1 LCPDRDPTLLR
12 SGDHEVARLLYDDG
26 RPDRWIL
33 WRNGI
38 RRSEGIRTHQDPA
51 QGPNG
56 PSRWHRLQHGNP
68 TGLRF
73 AALRIIF
80 CASTGAET
88 SLRAGL
94 FDALGLD
101 WRSNTLNPVR
111 VDVDVLSVKS
121 HTGVS
126 AGAATNTQRG
136 ARWWLA
142 VTMVLVAAFAITFV
156 AVAVVFAEQSSAN
169 RVAENA
175 SLLHWTNAAEGSA
188 ALARSA
194 TGQAVNFGLS
204 YELGA
209 VGDGA
214 VDVALDEAKKSLDG
228 FGGWA
233 DSVPPQLLNEAPM
246 LESQLEAF
254 RSSGTEVLQLV
265 GSNEHGAAA
274 QERDSTFEQAYDALA
289 GTLERAQSNV
299 AERIASNQDSAEL
312 VALVTRVL
320 ITLLIPGA
328 VVVAYWSIARR
339 QLREKQVEMD
349 ARLGA
354 QREMV
359 AGVSHELRTP
369 LTAIYGFSEALL
381 QGNVTDPD
389 EANDLLRVI
398 NTEAADLSRMV
409 EDLLTAARLDA
420 DELTFAAQ
428 DFDPR
433 IEIRGVIAPF
443 HRAGHEIRLDC
454 AAMIVNADRV
464 RFRQIL
470 RNLISNA
477 VQHGGPGITVS
488 GSRAAGRAVFVVTDG
503 GPGVDDETRSR
514 LFEPFGNAGQKAL
527 VSGSVG
533 LGLAV
538 SKAVA
543 IGMGGDLTYD
553 RSSGLT
559 SFALTLPDDTHRTD
573 DTEHAAQADP
583 WNLPSSA
590 GAEVLHEQTAGRRA

>member
-1 LCPDRDPTLLR
+1 MQFPT
-12 SGDHEVARLLYDDG
+12 
-26 RPDRWIL
+26 
-33 WRNGI
+33 
-38 RRSEGIRTHQDPA
+38 
-51 QGPNG
+51 
-56 PSRWHRLQHGNP
+56 
-68 TGLRF
+68 
-73 AALRIIF
+73 
-80 CASTGAET
+80 
-88 SLRAGL
+88 RA
-94 FDALGLD
+94 
-101 WRSNTLNPVR
+101 
-111 VDVDVLSVKS
+111 
-121 HTGVS
+121 S
-126 AGAATNTQRG
+126 AGAATKSQRG

-142 VTMVLVAAFAITFV
+142 VSMVLVAAFGITV
-156 AVAVVFAEQSSAN
+156 AAVAVVFAEQSSAN

-175 SLLHWTNAAEGSA
+175 SLLHWTNAAQGSA

-204 YELGA
+204 YELGT
-209 VGDGA
+209 VDDNA

-233 DSVPPQLLNEAPM
+233 DSVPPQLSSEAPM
-246 LESQLEAF
+246 LESQLDAF
-254 RSSGTEVLQLV
+254 RMSGTEVLQLV

-274 QERDSTFEQAYDALA
+274 QARDASFEQAYDALVS
-289 GTLERAQSNV
+289 TLERAQSNV
-299 AERIASNQDSAEL
+299 AERIVSNQDSAEL

-359 AGVSHELRTP
+359 AGVSHELNTP
-369 LTAIYGFSEALL
+369 LTAIYGFSEVLL

-389 EANDLLRVI
+389 EASDLLRVI

-409 EDLLTAARLDA
+409 EDLLTAARLEA
-420 DELTFAAQ
+420 GELAFAAQ
-428 DFDPR
+428 HFDPR
-433 IEIRGVIAPF
+433 SEIRSVIAPF
-443 HRAGHEIRLDC
+443 QRAGHEVRLDC
-454 AAMIVNADRV
+454 PAMIVNADRM

-477 VQHGGPGITVS
+477 VRHGGPDITVT
-488 GSRAAGRAVFVVTDG
+488 GSRAAGQAVFVVTDV

-559 SFALTLPDDTHRTD
+559 SFTLTLPDDTHRAD
-573 DTEHAAQADP
+573 DTEQAIQSDP
-583 WNLPSSA
+583 WHLPPSA
-590 GAEVLHEQTAGRRA
+590 GAEVLHEPAFSRPA